1 MFDYFEKEI
10 GIHII
15 REPITIQIDEK
26 ILMIGHGDG
35 LGPGDFKYKF
45 IKKFFTNRFCQW
57 IFSKIHP
64 NFSFFIARYWSRK
77 SKENEKHGTPPF
89 LGEDKEWL
97 IQYCKEQ
104 LLLNDKINY
113 FIFGHRHL
121 PIEHQINDKCFYV
134 NLGDWIEH
142 CTYALLEKNKLELK
156 KFN

>member
-1 MFDYFEKEI
+1 M
-10 GIHII
+10 
-15 REPITIQIDEK
+15 
-26 ILMIGHGDG
+26 L
-35 LGPGDFKYKF
+35 F
-45 IKKFFTNRFCQW
+45 IFFTF
-57 IFSKIHP
+57 
-64 NFSFFIARYWSRK
+64 SRK

-89 LGEDKEWL
+89 LGENKEWL

-142 CTYALLEKNKLELK
+142 CTYALLENNKLELK

>member
-1 MFDYFEKEI
+1 MFDYLEKEI

-15 REPITIQIDEK
+15 REPITIQKDEK
-26 ILMIGHGDG
+26 TLMIGHGDG

-45 IKKFFTNRFCQW
+45 IKKFFTNKFCQW
-57 IFSKIHP
+57 VFSKIHP

-89 LGEDKEWL
+89 LGENKEWL

-142 CTYALLEKNKLELK
+142 CTYALLENNKLELK

>member
-1 MFDYFEKEI
+1 MFDYLEKEI

-15 REPITIQIDEK
+15 REPITIKIDEK
-26 ILMIGHGDG
+26 TLMIGHGDG

-45 IKKFFTNRFCQW
+45 IKKFFTNKFCQW
-57 IFSKIHP
+57 VFSKIHP

-89 LGEDKEWL
+89 LGENKEWL

-142 CTYALLEKNKLELK
+142 CTYALLENNKLELK

>member
-1 MFDYFEKEI
+1 MFDYLEKEI
-10 GIHII
+10 GINII

-26 ILMIGHGDG
+26 TLMIGHGDG

-45 IKKFFTNRFCQW
+45 IKKFFTNKFCQW
-57 IFSKIHP
+57 VFSKIHP

-89 LGEDKEWL
+89 LGENKEWL

-142 CTYALLEKNKLELK
+142 CTYALLENNKLELK